1 MLFHRSVT
9 SPPGPATA
17 PILIADADP
26 AARSQLVAALRQ
38 HGYEVLEAENGL
50 EALLY
55 VKRTRPD
62 GVIVTFDLPRVSGLE
77 VLRRIRLFD
86 PGIRVVLVGVTTETQ
101 RAEAVADGAIAALR
115 RPVQIADILAALTGP
130 PPAPSPTPAAASAP
144 RSPARGHILIVDDN
158 TELCAIL
165 EEALAPLGHAVQT
178 AADAASALRL
188 ITQRAP
194 DVVLLDIDLPG
205 LSGIAALPVIHAI
218 APTARIIMISGTN
231 DDTIARRALAHG
243 AFDYVV
249 KPVDLNR
256 ITEIVALALLF

>member
-1 MLFHRSVT
+1 M
-9 SPPGPATA
+9 
-17 PILIADADP
+17 IADADS

-62 GVIVTFDLPRVSGLE
+62 GVIVTLDLPRVKGLE
-77 VLRRIRLFD
+77 VLRRARLFD
-86 PGIRVVLVGVTTETQ
+86 PDIRVVIVGVTTEAQ
-101 RAEAVADGAIAALR
+101 RAEAVADGAIAALP
-115 RPVQIADILAALTGP
+115 RPVQLADILTALTGP

-188 ITQRAP
+188 ITHRAP

-218 APTARIIMISGTN
+218 APTARVIMISGTN
-231 DDTIARRALAHG
+231 DDTLARRALAHG